1 MTKCSIDWSDL
12 SRVEAGF
19 ATTVSPREVRSKVHS
34 EPLRSCAS
42 VVLLL
47 VFYMQIWRIL
57 KCLSSL
63 DLPWQLLQGVSR
75 WIYETTTLQKRNKK
89 PLSLLFFC
97 NKATTTCATVDHS
110 SFCASED
117 RQICFEEN
125 RSTEPDVRV
134 FIVASDSAE

>member
-34 EPLRSCAS
+34 WCVCCLAVGILHADLANSEVP
-42 VVLLL
+42 LLL
-47 VFYMQIWRIL
+47 GPPLATFARCV
-57 KCLSSL
+57 SL
-63 DLPWQLLQGVSR
+63 VC
-75 WIYETTTLQKRNKK
+75 ETTTLQKRIKK

-134 FIVASDSAE
+134 FIVADSAE